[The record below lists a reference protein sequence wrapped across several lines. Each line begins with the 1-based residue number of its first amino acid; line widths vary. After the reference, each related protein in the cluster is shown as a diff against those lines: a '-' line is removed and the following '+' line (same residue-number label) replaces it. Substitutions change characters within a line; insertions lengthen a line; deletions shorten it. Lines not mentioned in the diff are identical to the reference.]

1 MVTYIMKYYELSVEE
16 LQERLMVLK
25 SVENLNIGNKRIKI
39 LGEIKY
45 IENMLQTL
53 EFSKHNEFPNL

>member
-1 MVTYIMKYYELSVEE
+1 
-16 LQERLMVLK
+16 MVLK

-45 IENMLQTL
+45 IEDMLQAL
-53 EFSKHNEFPNL
+53 EFSTHDEFPNL

>member
-1 MVTYIMKYYELSVEE
+1 MKYYELSKEE

-45 IENMLQTL
+45 IEDMLQAL
-53 EFSKHNEFPNL
+53 EFSTHDEFPNL